1 MNSLGIQFCIPE
13 YNASLH
19 QRAQQSPRPTT
30 SYMPLS
36 DVMKPATRPVT
47 HSVVT
52 RPIVNNQSLSRN
64 TKTFQQRGIGGI
76 QRSNTYAPK
85 MFSETPPIVT
95 ETYAQ
100 RNQTKSVPKLNTMS
114 DDKQSKSKFSLPP
127 IGLDLKYRSM
137 TISHF

>member
-1 MNSLGIQFCIPE
+1 
-13 YNASLH
+13 
-19 QRAQQSPRPTT
+19 
-30 SYMPLS
+30 
-36 DVMKPATRPVT
+36 MKPATRPVT